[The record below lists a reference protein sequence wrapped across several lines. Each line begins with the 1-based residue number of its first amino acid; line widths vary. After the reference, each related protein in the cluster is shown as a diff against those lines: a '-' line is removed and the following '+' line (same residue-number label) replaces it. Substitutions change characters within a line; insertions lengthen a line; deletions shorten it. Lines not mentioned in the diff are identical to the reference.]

1 MKTVRHFGIVVSNLE
16 KSLHFYEDL
25 LGLSAKRDMVEEGE
39 FIDAILGLK
48 NVKVRT
54 VKMKAENGDT
64 LVELLEYAS
73 HQGKKRENYEIFD
86 LGASHVA
93 FTVENVEK
101 EYRKL
106 QEQGVVFT
114 CEPQVSPDGKAKVTF
129 CVDPD
134 GVPIELVQELTV

>member
-129 CVDPD
+129 CFDPD

>member
-1 MKTVRHFGIVVSNLE
+1 
-16 KSLHFYEDL
+16 
-25 LGLSAKRDMVEEGE
+25 
-39 FIDAILGLK
+39 
-48 NVKVRT
+48 
-54 VKMKAENGDT
+54 
-64 LVELLEYAS
+64 
-73 HQGKKRENYEIFD
+73 

>member
-16 KSLHFYEDL
+16 KSLHFYEGL
-25 LGLSAKRDMVEEGE
+25 LGLSATRDMVEEGE